1 VADSSVQI
9 TAGSGTPIR
18 VLTGLGTG
26 SADQQVVTLADS
38 AGNLLGTTG
47 APVPTV
53 VSSALPAG
61 TNLLGTTALPASTL
75 VVTATGAANA
85 IVTATL
91 AAPGAGLFQYVT
103 SVQIQR
109 FMTAAGTAAGT
120 AVLTSGANHS
130 LVWNQP
136 TDAAA
141 QGVQS
146 TVVDYR
152 PTTPLRATTANTA
165 MTFITAAVAG
175 TIYRINVTYYTA

>member
-1 VADSSVQI
+1 MATGSVAIS
-9 TAGSGTPIR
+9 A
-18 VLTGLGTG
+18 GTG
-26 SADQQVVTLADS
+26 TAIRIVTNAGVDSGANQQVFTLADS
-38 AGNLLGTTG
+38 AGNLLN
-47 APVPTV
+47 P
-53 VSSALPAG
+53 
-61 TNLLGTTALPASTL
+61 LLNPSTL
-75 VVTATGAANA
+75 AVTATAAVNTA
-85 IVTATL
+85 VTATL

-103 SVQIQR
+103 SVQIHR

-146 TVVDYR
+146 TVVDFR
-152 PTTPLRATTANTA
+152 PTTPLKATTANTA

-175 TIYRINVTYYTA
+175 TIYRINVTYFTAA